1 MNNRHAYFLFKK
13 GIFFLS
19 LLFSLSINFAYS
31 QSAVKR
37 PTIPLDSLIR
47 VKITSIDSTTF
58 GRYIIYSFEHKVN
71 RKKVNAFFWAARE
84 DTIFGIGSA
93 KVKLCR
99 VIQIRDSKYGEDFT
113 LRGHAFFQN
122 AFFID
127 AGDSVMVRFE
137 FSEYSKSPTLRL
149 CTTH

>member
-1 MNNRHAYFLFKK
+1 MDNCYANILLKK

-19 LLFSLSINFAYS
+19 LLFALNINFTYS

-99 VIQIRDSKYGEDFT
+99 VIQIRDSKYSEDFT